1 MSELKIEY
9 VELST
14 LKPYENNAKI
24 HTEEQIAQICES
36 IVQFGM
42 NDPIA
47 VWHDNEIIEGHG
59 RLLACKRLGMKT
71 VPVIRLDDLT
81 DEERRAYMNAHNQ
94 LTMNTGFDIELLNA
108 ELAKIENIDMSKF
121 GFDVNM
127 TADDDEVEEDD
138 YIEPEDLPAR
148 TRMGDMYRLGDH
160 ILMCGDST
168 TDDVQKLCGGGTV
181 DLCVT
186 DPPYNVSVES
196 AAGLTIKN
204 DNMAEKEFSKF
215 LISAFQQ
222 IEKALR
228 PGAAFYIWYA
238 SLNEAT
244 FVRSLNEAT
253 LRFKEQLIWVKS
265 QHSLGRSDYQWRH
278 EPCLYGWKEGA
289 AHYFINSRTESTVID
304 DTPDID
310 RMTKQEMADLLR
322 AIYQTTPTTAIYEK
336 KPAVAVLHPTMK
348 PVALIAYQVANS
360 SRRGE
365 TVLDPFGGSGTTL
378 IACEQLGR
386 KCLMMEYD
394 PHYCDV
400 IIDRWEQFTGK
411 KAVLIDG

>member
-168 TDDVQKLCGGGTV
+168 TDDVQKLCGGGYSRSMCDGSSIQRISGERSRADNQERQHGGKRV
-181 DLCVT
+181 LKVLDFRVPT
-186 DPPYNVSVES
+186 DRK
-196 AAGLTIKN
+196 G
-204 DNMAEKEFSKF
+204 
-215 LISAFQQ
+215 
-222 IEKALR
+222 
-228 PGAAFYIWYA
+228 
-238 SLNEAT
+238 
-244 FVRSLNEAT
+244 
-253 LRFKEQLIWVKS
+253 
-265 QHSLGRSDYQWRH
+265 
-278 EPCLYGWKEGA
+278 
-289 AHYFINSRTESTVID
+289 
-304 DTPDID
+304 
-310 RMTKQEMADLLR
+310 
-322 AIYQTTPTTAIYEK
+322 TPTGCR
-336 KPAVAVLHPTMK
+336 VLYLVRQPE
-348 PVALIAYQVANS
+348 
-360 SRRGE
+360 RGDLRTQPE
-365 TVLDPFGGSGTTL
+365 RGDLTV
-378 IACEQLGR
+378 
-386 KCLMMEYD
+386 
-394 PHYCDV
+394 
-400 IIDRWEQFTGK
+400 
-411 KAVLIDG
+411 

>member
-1 MSELKIEY
+1 M
-9 VELST
+9 
-14 LKPYENNAKI
+14 
-24 HTEEQIAQICES
+24 
-36 IVQFGM
+36 
-42 NDPIA
+42 
-47 VWHDNEIIEGHG
+47 
-59 RLLACKRLGMKT
+59 
-71 VPVIRLDDLT
+71 
-81 DEERRAYMNAHNQ
+81 
-94 LTMNTGFDIELLNA
+94 
-108 ELAKIENIDMSKF
+108 
-121 GFDVNM
+121 
-127 TADDDEVEEDD
+127 
-138 YIEPEDLPAR
+138 
-148 TRMGDMYRLGDH
+148 
-160 ILMCGDST
+160 
-168 TDDVQKLCGGGTV
+168 
-181 DLCVT
+181 
-186 DPPYNVSVES
+186 
-196 AAGLTIKN
+196 
-204 DNMAEKEFSKF
+204 
-215 LISAFQQ
+215 
-222 IEKALR
+222 
-228 PGAAFYIWYA
+228 
-238 SLNEAT
+238 
-244 FVRSLNEAT
+244 
-253 LRFKEQLIWVKS
+253 KS
-265 QHSLGRSDYQWRH
+265 QHTLGRSDYQWRH